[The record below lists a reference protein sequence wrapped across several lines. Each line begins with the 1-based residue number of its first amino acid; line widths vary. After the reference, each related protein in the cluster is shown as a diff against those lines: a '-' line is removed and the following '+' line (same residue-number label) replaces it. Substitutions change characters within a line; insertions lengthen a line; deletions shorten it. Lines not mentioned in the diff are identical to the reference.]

1 MLLCRYLDILNN
13 LWIGGSTFSF
23 CMRPCKLYSYSSIR
37 AFIITSEGSV
47 IELNNFGF
55 KDSSEIIHSKY
66 SLHKQENW
74 VQRKADCLIKIPQWA
89 LAVSDWK
96 QILIAKSNL
105 LTAPRGRLPSREDC
119 LSGYFAKIFGKLFR
133 NLILWGWYKNTNVH
147 LSLFNLASCFLTYDL
162 LRTDPIDNL
171 QNLKRELGRGIQ
183 INRNSWRT
191 IW

>member
-13 LWIGGSTFSF
+13 LWIGDSTFSF

-66 SLHKQENW
+66 SLDKQENW
-74 VQRKADCLIKIPQWA
+74 VQRKADCLITIPQWA

-96 QILIAKSNL
+96 QILTTKSNL

-119 LSGYFAKIFGKLFR
+119 LTVRLFLPKYLVSYLEISFYEADIKTQMSIFPCS
-133 NLILWGWYKNTNVH
+133 ILHPISSPMT
-147 LSLFNLASCFLTYDL
+147 SSEQIPLTVS
-162 LRTDPIDNL
+162 RI
-171 QNLKRELGRGIQ
+171 
-183 INRNSWRT
+183 
-191 IW
+191 